1 MNNVEDRGHKALQHF
16 DRRTLFNSLCA
27 LFATVRPMETSRL
40 LRVLRLFVVVK
51 TSSSSTNH
59 FNGNNAGPTGST
71 NNTHTCE
78 EEQDNVVEEEHG
90 EVSGA
95 STAVPL
101 PLRNE
106 EIKQRILDIAR
117 DHRKKN
123 PDIWNRTVAKR
134 FGIVLKMFRDVKSSG
149 NTPPPSPTR
158 PMVRNISIGSG

>member
-1 MNNVEDRGHKALQHF
+1 MRYEAKF
-16 DRRTLFNSLCA
+16 
-27 LFATVRPMETSRL
+27 
-40 LRVLRLFVVVK
+40 
-51 TSSSSTNH
+51 SSTNH
-59 FNGNNAGPTGST
+59 FNGNSAGHTGST
-71 NNTHTCE
+71 TNNHNCE
-78 EEQDNVVEEEHG
+78 EEQDNVVKEHG

-95 STAVPL
+95 STKP

-123 PDIWNRTVAKR
+123 PDIWNRTVAKS
-134 FGIVLKMFRDVKSSG
+134 FGIVLKMFRDEKSSG

>member
-1 MNNVEDRGHKALQHF
+1 
-16 DRRTLFNSLCA
+16 
-27 LFATVRPMETSRL
+27 METSRL

-51 TSSSSTNH
+51 TSSSSTDH

-71 NNTHTCE
+71 NHTHTCE
-78 EEQDNVVEEEHG
+78 EEQDNVDNVVEEEHG